1 MNPHQN
7 VAEPSGRETSG
18 RISISPWQPTILIAE
33 DSADARE
40 MLQVLLET
48 KGYQVITAE
57 NGIHAFEIA
66 VRNRPD
72 ALLLDLSL
80 PKLDGLSVT
89 RNLRLNP
96 NFKDVPIIIVS
107 GHDPD
112 RYRQQALDAGCDE
125 YFLKPI
131 NFDRLQ
137 LVLDRM
143 VPRERRQ
150 RVKCA

>member
-1 MNPHQN
+1 MNSRQN

-18 RISISPWQPTILIAE
+18 ISISPWQPTILIAE

-40 MLQVLLET
+40 MMQLLLET

-57 NGIHAFEIA
+57 NGIHAFEMA

-96 NFKDVPIIIVS
+96 NFKNVPIIVIS
-107 GHDPD
+107 GHDPN
-112 RYRQQALDAGCDE
+112 RYRQAAKDAGCDE

-131 NFDRLQ
+131 DFDRLQ

-143 VPRERRQ
+143 VSRERHAL
-150 RVKCA
+150 VKSA